1 MSRGCDYMIEYQ
13 KPYRME
19 AAKKNLEDVLFSG
32 HLEGDGK
39 YTLKCEEWI
48 RRELNVE
55 HIFMMTSCTHALESA
70 IRVLRLNANDEV
82 IMPSFTYPSTANAVV
97 LVGAKVVF
105 SEVKETNL
113 TIDPTKIEEKITPRT
128 KAIIVVHY
136 GGVCCDMEAIL
147 AIASKHNLVV
157 IEDAAQSFLTKY
169 KGKYAGTIGH
179 IGCFSFHGTK
189 DFVAGEGGAIVVND
203 PKYREEIEVFRQK
216 GTNRSAFIDGRS
228 EFYEWVH
235 EGSSYSPSELNMAVL
250 FSQLEFRDRIISK
263 RHIIYKRYLDYMDML
278 SGRYNLNERLTYSN
292 TPYNETNG
300 HLFYLLFSTV
310 NEANSFRI
318 HLAKNGIETRTHF
331 IPLHESKKGK
341 EFIVASNTFIY
352 EEKIGQRLVRLP
364 IYPDLQQREQDTIH
378 NAIRQFFKTNK
389 GD

>member
-1 MSRGCDYMIEYQ
+1 MIKFQ
-13 KPYRME
+13 KPYRMK
-19 AAKKNLEDVLFSG
+19 AAKILLDDVLSSG
-32 HLEGDGK
+32 QLEGDGK

-48 RRELNVE
+48 KRELNAEYV
-55 HIFMMTSCTHALESA
+55 FMMTSCTHALESA
-70 IRVLRLNANDEV
+70 VRVIRLNANDEV

-97 LVGAKVVF
+97 LVGAKIVF

-113 TIDPTKIEEKITPRT
+113 TIDPMKIEEKITPRT

-136 GGVCCDMEAIL
+136 GGVCCDMDIIL
-147 AIASKHNLVV
+147 DIASKHNLIV

-189 DFVAGEGGAIVVND
+189 DFVAGEGGAIIVND
-203 PKYREEIEVFRQK
+203 PKYSEEIEVFRQK

-250 FSQLEFRDRIISK
+250 FSQLELRNEIISK
-263 RHIIYKRYLDYMDML
+263 RRVIYKRYLEYMDIL
-278 SGRYNLNERLTYSN
+278 SERYNVNERLTYSN
-292 TPYNETNG
+292 TPYNEVNG
-300 HLFYLLFSTV
+300 HLFYLLFNTA
-310 NEANSFRI
+310 EDANLFRI
-318 HLAKNGIETRTHF
+318 HLAKNSIETRTHF

-341 EFIVASNTFIY
+341 DYIAESNTFIH
-352 EEKIGQRLVRLP
+352 EGKIGQRLVRLP

-378 NAIRQFFKTNK
+378 NVIHQFFKTYK
-389 GD
+389 GA